1 MAVYLRTN
9 VVRPFKVALGG
20 LADVKA
26 WQYIL
31 ASGEAKAS
39 HYMLLQRRA
48 LVNKTLST
56 HLWVLTSV
64 QLVAKLKL

>member
-1 MAVYLRTN
+1 MVVYLRTN

-20 LADVKA
+20 LAEVKA

-39 HYMLLQRRA
+39 RYMLLQRRA
-48 LVNKTLST
+48 LVNETLSNT
-56 HLWVLTSV
+56 FVRIDIRAISS
-64 QLVAKLKL
+64 